1 MTLILTILAF
11 GLMIFVH
18 ELGHFL
24 MAKAFGVGIE
34 QFSIGFGKPITQF
47 TSHNTMAYRMD
58 SSWWLC

>member
-47 TSHNTMAYRMD
+47 TSHNIYYGV
-58 SSWWLC
+58 